1 MFISNI
7 LLKPYLFS
15 SRSLFLA
22 HLKLPV
28 MSEPG
33 TCKEYSMEGKVGL
46 ELLSPSLLVRH
57 KYIKMEFLMWK
68 DKAFDFQKEPN
79 EAW

>member
-1 MFISNI
+1 MQGVQHG
-7 LLKPYLFS
+7 
-15 SRSLFLA
+15 REA
-22 HLKLPV
+22 
-28 MSEPG
+28 
-33 TCKEYSMEGKVGL
+33 GL

-68 DKAFDFQKEPN
+68 EKAFDFQKQPN